1 MPFTPFHFGPALLFA
16 TLFGYLDFLTF
27 MIANVIVDFEP
38 LLVLILGLDLH
49 YGYPLHGFFHIFI
62 GGSLVALALTEVM
75 AKFYKH
81 LGRGTDIKKLR
92 ITALSGVWL
101 HIVLDSFLYMDIK
114 PFFPLS
120 WNPFY
125 GLLSAFEVYGFCIG
139 AFLLGVPLYLL
150 RKVRTPS

>member
-38 LLVLILGLDLH
+38 LLVLILGLDLQ
-49 YGYPLHGFFHIFI
+49 YGYPLHGFFHTFI
-62 GGSLVALALTEVM
+62 GGSLVALALAEIM

-81 LGRGTDIKKLR
+81 LGREISIKKLR

-101 HIVLDSFLYMDIK
+101 HIVLDSFLYTDIK
-114 PFFPLS
+114 PFYPLS

-125 GLLSAFEVYGFCIG
+125 GAFSAFEVYGFCIG

-150 RKVRTPS
+150 RKIKASS